1 MMFETTPADAR
12 GGSVPTGAHLSS
24 AENVLTRKVGDEL
37 VLLHMGTEI
46 YFGLDPVGVAMWDA
60 RSTDSWLS
68 ATLRMA
74 SIGAL
79 THDRALKALDGIR
92 DQPPTRHGEPPLERR
107 CSRRSSL

>member
-12 GGSVPTGAHLSS
+12 GVSVPTGAHLAS

-60 RSTDSWLS
+60 ICETGTIAAAHEALVPRYDVDAARLLHDLQELTDQLVDKG
-68 ATLRMA
+68 L
-74 SIGAL
+74 L
-79 THDRALKALDGIR
+79 TIR
-92 DQPPTRHGEPPLERR
+92 GD
-107 CSRRSSL
+107 